1 MKPGLLLILSAAVL
15 IVIAALVFK
24 KKERYD
30 TTNDSSLISEDE
42 KKARQLEVLTLAGL
56 AKAHATK
63 KWCQSKNMM
72 YDADTQSCS
81 HTKETCEEAQ
91 RFVLAQRAKDPN
103 SEDYNYNYEWHP
115 EAQSCVKIIGKIPD
129 ICVRISQMFDD
140 ENTQVTTFPYIQAE
154 VNCDKYGGCQVLK
167 RPSCQITKKYC
178 DKKGLSSSED
188 NEGVDCYVSEDQEIA
203 EAIIGSK
210 FVRKYRADGVK
221 GVVGAVG
228 QTFGQYM
235 DRGGVLGIA
244 GDKLGGVIGGDA
256 GNIIRKGSRLLGGG
270 LWYDAGKSGWDKIS
284 SLF

>member
-1 MKPGLLLILSAAVL
+1 MKPSLLLILSAIVL
-15 IVIAALVFK
+15 IVIAIVLLG
-24 KKERYD
+24 KKERYATED
-30 TTNDSSLISEDE
+30 VMSEDE
-42 KKARQLEVLTLAGL
+42 EKARQLEVLTLAGI
-56 AKAHATK
+56 AKAQATK
-63 KWCQSKNMM
+63 KWCQSKNMI
-72 YDADTQSCS
+72 YDADNQTCV

-91 RFVLAQRAKDPN
+91 RFVLKQREKDPN
-103 SEDYNYNYEWHP
+103 SEDYTYNYEWHP

-167 RPSCQITKKYC
+167 RPACQITRQYC
-178 DKKGLSSSED
+178 DKKGLSTSTD
-188 NEGVDCYVSEDQEIA
+188 NEGDDCYVSTDQEIA

-235 DRGGVLGIA
+235 DKGGFIGIG
-244 GDKLGGVIGGDA
+244 GDKLGDLIGGDA
-256 GNIIRKGSRLLGGG
+256 GGIIKKGSRLLGGG
-270 LWYDAGKSGWDKIS
+270 GLYDVGKKGWDTIS
-284 SLF
+284 SWF